1 MAYGHLIDNTRVF
14 GAVGGPALAADINA
28 VQDELKFQLAVY
40 GDIYEGMDAY
50 DQLVT
55 DAGGAPTANP
65 CFTVSPG
72 LARGTNIFDV
82 AGTASGGA
90 AITGSTICTDGR
102 RVYYTGGAPTTQ
114 IVATNSVDGSE
125 LWEITPGNLVSGIC
139 VDGSYLYYNTNA
151 VGDPGLH
158 RVDAVDGTN
167 LASGGAEYTGSLMA
181 ANGEYCCMANC
192 ISGIDAITFFSG
204 IQGAIAEDGTVS
216 IGGAADL
223 KCICMDNDTVYVGGV
238 RNGGIDVWAYTLST
252 RAAKWTAGFAAG
264 ATSVPRAICTDGDFV
279 YVGTDVANGINFAVI
294 ECATGAIVRELQIGA
309 AENADGVCCDD
320 ERIYL
325 SNNTANDVYVIS
337 KRAASFAAAGVGQV
351 IEVLATTRDVRC
363 CDGVSIYS
371 YQPTT
376 SHLTRDL
383 IGRPAKRFQ
392 IVDTDDPDRRPFHH
406 VAIPCD

>member
-14 GAVGGPALAADINA
+14 GAVAGPALAADINA
-28 VQDELKFQLAVY
+28 VQDELRFQLAVY

-72 LARGTNIFDV
+72 LARGTAIFDI
-82 AGTASGGA
+82 AGTAS
-90 AITGSTICTDGR
+90 TGVAVNSSTICTDGR
-102 RVYYTGGAPTTQ
+102 RVYYVGGAGNIR
-114 IVATNSVDGSE
+114 IVSSSPADGAE
-125 LWEITPGNLVSGIC
+125 LWETTPTAAVVSTCTDGEYVYYDTVAAAPGGLQKRSC
-139 VDGSYLYYNTNA
+139 VDGSAGTAGGTEYGAALLATNGTYA
-151 VGDPGLH
+151 V
-158 RVDAVDGTN
+158 
-167 LASGGAEYTGSLMA
+167 
-181 ANGEYCCMANC
+181 MAN
-192 ISGIDAITFFSG
+192 SDAGAGILTQFTAIQTIPVQHVTQPDTATTLS
-204 IQGAIAEDGTVS
+204 
-216 IGGAADL
+216 
-223 KCICMDNDTVYVGGV
+223 CICVDSDTVYVGGIRAGAV
-238 RNGGIDVWAYTLST
+238 DVWAYNLSDMT
-252 RAAKWTAGFAAG
+252 AKWTAGFAAG
-264 ATSVPRAICTDGDFV
+264 VSSVPRAICTDGDFV
-279 YVGTDVANGINFAVI
+279 YVGTDVADGINFAVL
-294 ECATGAIVRELQIGA
+294 ECATGSIAREIQVGV

-351 IEVLATTRDVRC
+351 IEVLATTRDVKC

-371 YQPTT
+371 YQPATGN
-376 SHLTRDL
+376 LTRDL
-383 IGRPAKRFQ
+383 MGRPAKRFQ